1 MTNLI
6 APQFNGRAHTK
17 MQALAK
23 PIGAVCNIDCSYCY
37 YLGKKELLNYSKTD
51 SEIMSGDRLEAYVK
65 QYIEA
70 QNTPEIIF
78 SWHGGEPTLLGVDY
92 FERVVELQKKYC
104 PEYSTITNDIQTN
117 ATLLND
123 DWCQF
128 FKRNEFVV
136 GVSIDGPEHIHNRY
150 RTNRAGRGTFKQTWR
165 GIELLKKHQVKFAT
179 LTCVNDLVS
188 TQPLEVYRFLRDEV
202 APSQMQFI
210 PVVDKIDAPIKGKWH
225 SYGAMSIIP
234 VSAQVVTQWSVSA
247 DQWGEFLITVFNEW
261 LAKDFGKVF
270 IPYFENFF
278 AVWAGQE
285 SSMCTLSEICGKG
298 LAVEPNG
305 DVYSC
310 DHYVFEQFKLGNF
323 EQRNLKHLAFS
334 ERQQRF
340 GFAKQKS
347 LPVQCKACDYKFAC
361 HGECPKNRIIKSL
374 DGEDGLNYLCAGWL
388 KFFKHIDPIL
398 TQILTRNNIPL
409 GARQCRI

>member
-165 GIELLKKHQVKFAT
+165 GIQLLKKHKVKFAT

-188 TQPLEVYRFLRDEV
+188 THPIEVYRFLRDEV
-202 APSQMQFI
+202 SPSQMQFI
-210 PVVDKIDAPIKGKWH
+210 PVVDKLDAPIKGKWH

-234 VSAQVVTQWSVSA
+234 VSTQIVTPWSLA
-247 DQWGEFLITVFNEW
+247 AEQWGEFLIAVFNEW

-270 IPYFENFF
+270 IPYFDNFF
-278 AVWAGQE
+278 AVWAGQQ

-323 EQRNLKHLAFS
+323 EQNELKKLAFS
-334 ERQQRF
+334 QRQQDF

-347 LPVQCKACDYKFAC
+347 LPKQCMACGYKFAC
-361 HGECPKNRIIKSL
+361 HGECPKNRIIKSM
-374 DGEDGLNYLCAGWL
+374 DGEEGLNYLCAGWL
-388 KFFKHIDPIL
+388 KFFKHIDPIVS
-398 TQILTRNNIPL
+398 QILTRNNISL
-409 GARQCRI
+409 GER